1 MGFTAF
7 GFVDFICNNKTEMDL
22 YVFTYNGLDLRRFLL
37 DETNQLADRI
47 TDTDN
52 GDILRFPSS
61 VNVFVFEGGEIYREQ
76 IEGVAVTR
84 RVVSRRLCHTGLFC
98 GWF

>member
-7 GFVDFICNNKTEMDL
+7 GFVDFICNNKTEIDSC
-22 YVFTYNGLDLRRFLL
+22 VFTYNGVDLRRFLL
-37 DETNQLADRI
+37 DETNQLADCIR
-47 TDTDN
+47 DK

-61 VNVFVFEGGEIYREQ
+61 VNVFVFEGGKISREQ
-76 IEGVAVTR
+76 IEGVVVTR
-84 RVVSRRLCHTGLFC
+84 RVVVHRRACPTGLFC